1 VLALLAVLAAAG
13 NGLLAFAQS
22 AAVDAFDPA
31 TGAVRQL
38 ALGSEPAWSPDGQKL
53 AYTRDGQVYVAN
65 ADGSGETAVGP
76 GRYPS
81 WSPDG
86 GALAV
91 SRTDGL
97 GILQIYVVRLADGS
111 ATQVTFGTGSALLPA
126 WSPDGTAIVF
136 DTQSALYAVSPQ
148 GGASRAISLPVPVD
162 GGAAWSGDGGRFAF
176 VAASGQVWIA
186 NADGSNAHQ
195 VTYTLVGAESTP
207 ERPAWSPDGG
217 QIAWTQGMDL
227 CMTDASGNVRRLT
240 YTQAASP
247 AFQAALPAWQS
258 TAQPSS
264 PIVVPAGGAN
274 NTISCDWN
282 PGVRIEML
290 AINVST
296 NAVSLK
302 APQQL
307 VFVNHTASTLTV
319 STTLHGE
326 HATIA
331 PGGFFGFTTEPG
343 SYEFSVAGYPD
354 GVPRRGTFDVTAAG
368 SATIDAHASI
378 RYGTSTVL
386 TGAARGPAGGAVV
399 VKARPAGA
407 AGYTT
412 VATVKPA
419 GGRWRLSVAPR
430 ITTRYLIAFAGDT
443 TDRLLRVRPDLRVAR
458 SGGTVRVSL
467 RPAAALAGDPVFLFR
482 LGTSGGWSEVRQSRI
497 GRTGVILLRNL
508 PNGRYYVGYQ
518 GGDRYWS
525 TASEPF
531 TVRR

>member
-1 VLALLAVLAAAG
+1 VLALLAVLAATG
-13 NGLLAFAQS
+13 NGLLAFAQTT
-22 AAVDAFDPA
+22 AVDAFDPT

-38 ALGSEPAWSPDGQKL
+38 ALGSEPAWSPDGQRL
-53 AYTRDGQVYVAN
+53 AYVRGGQVYVAN

-97 GILQIYVVRLADGS
+97 GILQIYVLRLADGG
-111 ATQVTFGTGSALLPA
+111 ATQLTFGTGSALLPA

-148 GGASRAISLPVPVD
+148 GGAPRAISLPVQTA
-162 GGAAWSGDGGRFAF
+162 GGVAWSGDGGRLAF

-186 NADGSNAHQ
+186 NADGSNSHQ

-227 CMTDASGNVRRLT
+227 CMTDANGNVRRLT
-240 YTQAASP
+240 YTQQGGP
-247 AFQAALPAWQS
+247 AFQAALPAWQP
-258 TAQPSS
+258 TTQPSA
-264 PIVVPAGGAN
+264 PIVVPGGGAS

-319 STTLHGE
+319 STTLHDE

-331 PGGFFGFTTEPG
+331 PGAFFGFTTEPG

-354 GVPRRGTFDVTAAG
+354 GVPRRGTFDVAAAG
-368 SATIDAHASI
+368 SVTIDAHTSI
-378 RYGTSTVL
+378 QYGTSTVI
-386 TGAARGPAGGAVV
+386 TGAARGPAGDAVV
-399 VKARPAGA
+399 VKAQPAGA
-407 AGYTT
+407 TAYTT

-419 GGRWRLSVAPR
+419 GGRWRLSVAPK
-430 ITTRYLIAFAGDT
+430 ITTRYQIAYAGDA

-458 SGGTVRVSL
+458 SGGTIRISL
-467 RPAAALAGDPVFLFR
+467 RPAAPIARASVFLFR
-482 LGTSGGWSEVRQSRI
+482 LGSTGAWSQVRQARI
-497 GRTGVILLRNL
+497 GRTGVIVLRNL
-508 PNGRYYVGYQ
+508 PNGRYYIGYL
-518 GGDRYWS
+518 GDYRYWS

>member
-1 VLALLAVLAAAG
+1 VLAYLAILAAAG

-22 AAVDAFDPA
+22 GAVDAFDPA

-38 ALGSEPAWSPDGQKL
+38 AVGSDPAWSPDGLKL
-53 AYTRDGQVYVAN
+53 AYARNGQVYVAN
-65 ADGSGETAVGP
+65 ADGSGEAAVGA
-76 GRYPS
+76 GSSPS

-91 SRTDGL
+91 SRADGL
-97 GILQIYVVRLADGS
+97 GILQVYVLRLADGT

-126 WSPDGTAIVF
+126 WSPDGQTIVF
-136 DTQSALYAVSPQ
+136 DTQSSLYAVSPQ
-148 GGASRAISLPVPVD
+148 GGNVQPVALPVHVD
-162 GGAAWSGDGGRFAF
+162 GGAAWSRDGSRFAF
-176 VAASGQVWIA
+176 VAANGQVWIA

-217 QIAWTQGMDL
+217 QIAWAQGADL
-227 CMTDASGNVRRLT
+227 CMTDASGSVRRLT
-240 YTQAASP
+240 YTQQGAP
-247 AFQAALPAWQS
+247 AFQAALPSWQP
-258 TAQPSS
+258 TTQPSAS
-264 PIVVPAGGAN
+264 IVVPAGGAS
-274 NTISCDWN
+274 NTMSCDFN
-282 PGVRIEML
+282 PGVRVEML
-290 AINVST
+290 GTNVST

-307 VFVNHTASTLTV
+307 VFVNHTLNALTV
-319 STTLHGE
+319 STTLHAE
-326 HATIA
+326 HATID

-354 GVPRRGTFDVTAAG
+354 GVPRRGTFDVAAAG
-368 SATIDAHASI
+368 SVTIDAHASI
-378 RYGTSTVL
+378 RYGTGTVI
-386 TGAARGPAGGAVV
+386 TGAAHGTAGGAVV
-399 VKARPAGA
+399 IKARPAGA
-407 AGYTT
+407 AAYTP

-430 ITTRYLIAFAGDT
+430 ITTSYQVAFAGDLT
-443 TDRLLRVRPDLRVAR
+443 VRLLRVRPDLRVAR
-458 SGGTVRVSL
+458 AGGTLRVSL
-467 RPAAALAGDPVFLFR
+467 KPAAPLAGDPVFLFR
-482 LGTSGGWSEVRQSRI
+482 LGSGGGWSQVRQSRI

-508 PNGRYYVGYQ
+508 PNGRYYVGYL

>member
-1 VLALLAVLAAAG
+1 MLALLALLAATG
-13 NGLLAFAQS
+13 NGLIAFAQS
-22 AAVDAFDPA
+22 GAVDAFDPA

-38 ALGSEPAWSPDGQKL
+38 VLGGDPAWSPDGLKL
-53 AYTRDGQVYVAN
+53 AYVRDGQVYVAN
-65 ADGSGETAVGP
+65 ADGTGETVVGP

-97 GILQIYVVRLADGS
+97 GILQVYVLRLADGS
-111 ATQVTFGTGSALLPA
+111 AQQVTFGTGSALLPA
-126 WSPDGTAIVF
+126 WSPDGATIVF
-136 DTQSALYAVSPQ
+136 DTQSNLYEVSPQ
-148 GGASRAISLPVPVD
+148 GGDVRTVALPVHVD
-162 GGAAWSGDGGRFAF
+162 GGAAWSGDGGRLAF
-176 VAASGQVWIA
+176 VAANGQVWIA
-186 NADGSNAHQ
+186 NADGTNAHQ
-195 VTYTLVGAESTP
+195 LTYTLVGAESTP

-227 CMTDASGNVRRLT
+227 CMTDAGGSVRRLT
-240 YTQAASP
+240 YTQQGGP
-247 AFQAALPAWQS
+247 PFQAAVPAWQP

-264 PIVVPAGGAN
+264 PIVVPGGGAN
-274 NTISCDWN
+274 NTVGCDFN
-282 PGVRIEML
+282 PGVRVEML
-290 AINVST
+290 DTNVST
-296 NAVSLK
+296 NAVALK
-302 APQQL
+302 APQQI
-307 VFVNHTASTLTV
+307 VFVNHTANALTV

-326 HATIA
+326 HATID

-368 SATIDAHASI
+368 SVTLEAHASI
-378 RYGTSTVL
+378 RYGTSTVI
-386 TGAARGPAGGAVV
+386 TGAARGPAGGTVV
-399 VKARPAGA
+399 IKARPAGA
-407 AGYTT
+407 AGYTA
-412 VATVKPA
+412 VATVKPV
-419 GGRWRLSVAPR
+419 GGRWRLTVAPR
-430 ITTRYLIAFAGDT
+430 ITTRYLIAFGGDI

-458 SGGTVRVSL
+458 AGSTLRVSL
-467 RPAAALAGDPVFLFR
+467 KPAAPLVGDPVFLFR
-482 LGTSGGWSEVRQSRI
+482 LGSSGAWSQVRQSRI

-508 PNGRYYVGYQ
+508 PPGRYYVGYQ